1 VIGPMFKNILVP
13 YDGSKQAEIAVNKA
27 IYLSKLIKGSEVV
40 ILTVLEEVN
49 TPTLVFD
56 RKVRNYKTGEAT
68 TLSSYMRDLQ
78 KDMQN
83 KMTNRL
89 DELRQRYDDSVR
101 IRTLISVGRAED
113 KIIECANNLHA
124 DIIVIGS
131 RGLKGISKLLMGSVS
146 RKVSERVNCTV
157 MIVR

>member
-1 VIGPMFKNILVP
+1 MFKNILVP

-131 RGLKGISKLLMGSVS
+131 RGLNGISKLLMGSVS

>member
-1 VIGPMFKNILVP
+1 MFKNILVP

-113 KIIECANNLHA
+113 KIIECA
-124 DIIVIGS
+124 IIYMQT
-131 RGLKGISKLLMGSVS
+131 LL
-146 RKVSERVNCTV
+146 
-157 MIVR
+157 

>member
-1 VIGPMFKNILVP
+1 
-13 YDGSKQAEIAVNKA
+13 
-27 IYLSKLIKGSEVV
+27 
-40 ILTVLEEVN
+40 
-49 TPTLVFD
+49 
-56 RKVRNYKTGEAT
+56 
-68 TLSSYMRDLQ
+68 MRDLQ

-101 IRTLISVGRAED
+101 IRTLISVGRPED

-131 RGLKGISKLLMGSVS
+131 RGLKGISKLLMGSIS

>member
-1 VIGPMFKNILVP
+1 MFKNILVP

>member
-1 VIGPMFKNILVP
+1 MFKKILVP
-13 YDGSKQAEIAVNKA
+13 YDGSKHAEIALNKTIHLA
-27 IYLSKLIKGSEVV
+27 KLIKGSEVV
-40 ILTVLEEVN
+40 ILTVLEEVH

-78 KDMQN
+78 KDMRN
-83 KMTNRL
+83 KMTKRL
-89 DELRQRYDDSVR
+89 DELRQRYDSLIQ
-101 IRTLISVGRAED
+101 IRTLVSVGRPED
-113 KIIECANNLHA
+113 KIIECATNLNA
-124 DIIVIGS
+124 DIIVMGS

-157 MIVR
+157 MIAR

>member
-1 VIGPMFKNILVP
+1 MLEKILVP
-13 YDGSKQAEIAVNKA
+13 YDGSKYAEIALNKA
-27 IYLSKLIKGSEVV
+27 IYLAKLIKGSEVV
-40 ILTVLEEVN
+40 ILTVLEEVK

-56 RKVRNYKTGEAT
+56 TQVRNYKTGEAT
-68 TLSSYMRDLQ
+68 TLSSYIRDLQ
-78 KDMQN
+78 KDMRN
-83 KMTNRL
+83 KMTKRL
-89 DELRQRYDDSVR
+89 DEIRQRYDSSVQ
-101 IRTLISVGRAED
+101 IRTLVSVGRPEV

-124 DIIVIGS
+124 DIIVMGS

>member
-1 VIGPMFKNILVP
+1 MFKNILVP

-101 IRTLISVGRAED
+101 IRTLISVGRPED

-124 DIIVIGS
+124 DIIIIGS